1 MWHTKKFVSR
11 LLLLVFRSQADSGEE
26 INDILN
32 PEFKLGA
39 QSGLDGSNRA
49 AGMPK
54 IKWLPQTCSVEL
66 FSRSWD
72 GVNLCDWFLI
82 TIHHASAQIIFVKF
96 HLYSLCLVDKKPF
109 FRSIATIFCTTSNS
123 ARRDHDFQFKENKF
137 NKDSKQFLWILLLSD
152 LLVCLSH
159 WLLLSGLPV
168 LSKNKS
174 FYNGSMQPLRNFLIF
189 IYLFSSS

>member
-54 IKWLPQTCSVEL
+54 IKWLSQTCSVEL

-109 FRSIATIFCTTSNS
+109 FRSIATIFCTTSNF

-137 NKDSKQFLWILLLSD
+137 NRLETIFVNFASFRSAGLSVSLATAVWATRSLEKQIFL
-152 LLVCLSH
+152 
-159 WLLLSGLPV
+159 
-168 LSKNKS
+168 
-174 FYNGSMQPLRNFLIF
+174 
-189 IYLFSSS
+189 